1 MANFANPTV
10 GSNYTDFPDEIR
22 ASVNAALRQLSVD
35 SHTNIPTGAI
45 KFDTTANRWKKFNGS
60 AFVDLTSTYD
70 LNANVSVNQLNLG
83 DDEKMR
89 MGNSQDFEIFHQSS
103 NSNSI
108 IKETG
113 GGIFSLQT
121 NGSQISF
128 FDIPNSS
135 IMAEFNTG
143 GSCLFRHAG
152 NTRLQTTTNGIQVTS
167 AVGIGRTAA
176 ITLDV
181 EGSAQI
187 GAASTADAE
196 LRIGRSGS
204 GNRSAFIDF
213 IGDDTYTDHGLRITR
228 TNNGPNTASQLIHR
242 GTGDLQLIAFDA
254 GAVVIKT
261 SNTNRV
267 FVHPTNGR
275 VGIGLTSLSGRLHVQ
290 GTGTADQLLTLHA
303 NLGSN
308 NRNMQILAPAADN
321 QNDPFKF
328 VTGNSFA
335 FRIDSTDCLE
345 IGSDDDVR
353 IPNDTSKFKLGANDD
368 LELYHSGTNSV
379 IQNNTGSLFLAG
391 DDIRLSNNAI
401 NELFIH
407 CDGDNGG
414 AGVGN
419 VNLYYDNDRHFRT
432 TSAGC
437 QIENS
442 TGDAFLIIN
451 AEEDVTT
458 ADSILRLLVTN
469 SEANSIVQFGDSDD
483 SDAGQIIYGHGS
495 GTSDGDDM
503 TFRTNGAEQMRLDW
517 DGSDARLAVGNT
529 SPSAKLHVTDNT
541 ATVARLHRSAANNS
555 AMQFSNTTNSVYA
568 GLLGNALGFGVN
580 VSTANLASSP
590 AFYVSRSDEQIGIG
604 TTSPFAAVHIKSS
617 GSGAVAGLFIED
629 SSDSSTS
636 PFLHIRGKRSD
647 SNDSFSFGGQ
657 IYLAC
662 NRTDTKI
669 DSGKKLGTI
678 LFGGNHTD
686 SSTSNELFAASISG
700 VAADNFDSATDMPT
714 DLVFFT
720 GDVGRSKNAVNVTA
734 GTERL
739 RIKNDGKIGIGKSA
753 PAGQLHISSGDSG
766 DCVLIIEADEDN
778 NNEGDNTRIEFKQD
792 GGSSQSAIGTDNN
805 ELVLSNS
812 VSTGGGIVLK
822 TGSTSGFA
830 NATERFR
837 ITSAGVTQ
845 LSDVIRTGKG
855 TQALPAFS
863 FTADTNTGIFS
874 HGSGNSG
881 RLGISCNNSLSTLF
895 FNQGFTVG
903 TGTTET
909 NIGMDTNTETGF
921 AVGADGERVR
931 ISTSSS
937 GHFLVINSEVDSSS
951 NTFTSFRLSGDV
963 IGRIV
968 QATSSSVTYHTS
980 SDERLKENIVDI
992 KDALLTLLKLKPKQY
1007 NWKKDVNKKSE
1018 HGFIAQDLLEANVC
1032 NYAVGYDEEEDWYG
1046 LDYSRLVTIAIAA
1059 IQELAGKV
1067 SDLEAKLG

>member
-10 GSNYTDFPDEIR
+10 GSNYTDFPNEIR

-45 KFDTTANRWKKFNGS
+45 KFDTSANRWKKFNGS
-60 AFVDLTSTYD
+60 AFVDLTSTYN
-70 LNANVSVNQLNLG
+70 LNANVSVNQLDLG
-83 DDEKMR
+83 NDER
-89 MGNSQDFEIFHQSS
+89 ARFGGSQELQIYNDGSRSRIES
-103 NSNSI
+103 NSDHLF
-108 IKETG
+108 IKG
-113 GGIFSLQT
+113 GDIT
-121 NGSQISF
+121 F
-128 FDIPNSS
+128 FK
-135 IMAEFNTG
+135 G
-143 GSCLFRHAG
+143 GSSEQFIDCNSDGSVDLFFNQNVHSDPK
-152 NTRLQTTTNGIQVTS
+152 LSTTNYGIQVTNS
-167 AVGIGRTAA
+167 VGIGRAA
-176 ITLDV
+176 GRALDV
-181 EGSAQI
+181 EGSVQI
-187 GAASTADAE
+187 GTASTAGAE
-196 LRIGRSGS
+196 LTIGRSGS
-204 GNRSAFIDF
+204 GNRNAFVDF
-213 IGDDTYTDHGLRITR
+213 IGDDTYTDHGLRIIR
-228 TNNGPNTASQLIHR
+228 RNTGANAASEIIHR
-242 GTGDLQLIAFDA
+242 GTGTLSIVSFDA
-254 GAVVIKT
+254 GALEFRT
-261 SNTNRV
+261 NNTPRV
-267 FVHPTNGR
+267 YVHPTLTR
-275 VGIGLTSLSGRLHVQ
+275 VGIGLTSPSARLHVQ
-290 GTGTADQLLTLHA
+290 GTGTAEQLLTLHA

-308 NRNMQILAPAADN
+308 NRNMQILTPAADDLN
-321 QNDPFKF
+321 EPFKF

-335 FRIDSTDCLE
+335 FRIDSTDCLK

-353 IPNDTSKFKLGANDD
+353 IPNDTSKLKLGTGDD
-368 LELYHSGTNSV
+368 LQIYHNGTNSV
-379 IQNNTGSLFLAG
+379 LQNNTGNLFLAG

-419 VNLYYDNDRHFRT
+419 VNLYFDNDRHFRT
-432 TSAGC
+432 ISSGC
-437 QIENS
+437 QVENT
-442 TGDAFLIIN
+442 TGDAFLIIH
-451 AEEDVTT
+451 AEEDATT

-469 SEANSIVQFGDSDD
+469 SDANSIIQFGDNNDTNV
-483 SDAGQIIYGHGS
+483 GQIIYGHGS

-503 TFRTNGAEQMRLDW
+503 TFRTNDAEQMRLDW
-517 DGSDARLAVGNT
+517 DGNDARLAVGNT
-529 SPSAKLHVTDNT
+529 SPSAKFHVTDDQAIST
-541 ATVARLHRSAANNS
+541 RLHRTSANNS
-555 AMQFSNTTNSVYA
+555 GMQFSNATSSIYA
-568 GLLGNALGFGVN
+568 GMAGNALGFVVN
-580 VSTANLASSP
+580 VSSSNLSNSP
-590 AFYVSRSDEQIGIG
+590 AFFVSRSDEQIGIG
-604 TTSPFAAVHIKSS
+604 TTSPTAAVHISSS
-617 GSGAVAGLFIED
+617 GSGATAGLFIED
-629 SSDSSTS
+629 SSNSSTS

-657 IYLAC
+657 VYLSC

-686 SSTSNELFAASISG
+686 SSTSNELFAAMISG

-720 GDVGRSKNAVNVTA
+720 GNVGRSKNATNVTA

-739 RIKNDGKIGIGKSA
+739 RIKNDGKIGIGKSD

-766 DCVLIIEADEDN
+766 DCVLVIEADEDN

-822 TGSTSGFA
+822 TGSSSGFA

-837 ITSAGVTQ
+837 ITSAGVAQ

-855 TQALPAFS
+855 TQALPAYS

-895 FNQGFTVG
+895 FGDGFSVG

-909 NIGMDTNTETGF
+909 NIGMGDNTETGF
-921 AVGADGERVR
+921 VVGADGERVR
-931 ISTSSS
+931 ISSSNE
-937 GHFLVINSEVDSSS
+937 GHFLVINSETDSSS
-951 NTFTSFRLSGDV
+951 NTFTSYRLSGEV
-963 IGRIV
+963 IGRIT
-968 QATSSSVTYHTS
+968 QNTSSSVTYHTT
-980 SDERLKENIVDI
+980 SDKRLKENIVDI

-1007 NWKKDVNKKSE
+1007 NWKKDKNKESE

-1032 NYAVGYDEEEDWYG
+1032 NYAVGYDKEEDYYG

-1059 IQELAGKV
+1059 IQELSGKV
-1067 SDLEAKLG
+1067 SELETKVG